1 MQKTFFTLVFI
12 IITNY
17 IFSQQSNSSEG
28 KTYDSK
34 LVGCWKGS
42 EINQQMDGISKYWVA
57 CRFENGTSTL
67 LFIAIDKN
75 GEVTQETE
83 NGKWWVENGKYY
95 ELHNYDKKTDI
106 YDYEIVDG
114 STVNFKSIEL
124 MGKKNNTYTFSD
136 YKIEED

>member
-1 MQKTFFTLVFI
+1 MQKTLFTLVFI

-95 ELHNYDKKTDI
+95 ELNNYDKKTDI

>member
-95 ELHNYDKKTDI
+95 ELNNYDKKTDI